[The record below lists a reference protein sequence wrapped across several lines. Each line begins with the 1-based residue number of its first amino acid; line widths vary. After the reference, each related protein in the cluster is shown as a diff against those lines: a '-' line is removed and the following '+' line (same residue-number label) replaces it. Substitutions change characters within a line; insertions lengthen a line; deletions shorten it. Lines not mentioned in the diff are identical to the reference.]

1 MTRVTINAIETI
13 ILDVPT
19 IRPHVLSVATMQSQ
33 TIVIVRLL
41 CSDGIVGFGE
51 GTTIGGLSYGAE
63 SPESIKLTIDRYVAP
78 VLIGSDARPASAM
91 AMLRRHIVANHFA
104 KNAIETALLDAQ
116 GRPCASARAA
126 GPVDRCE
133 KRVSARWLTSMLR
146 EGWIP
151 ASKTGWTASVG
162 RSRTTRSG
170 SCTGFRSAMS
180 RPVSPRR
187 TTGASP

>member
-63 SPESIKLTIDRYVAP
+63 SPESIKLTIDRLVST
-78 VLIGSDARPASAM
+78 GTEDSA
-91 AMLRRHIVANHFA
+91 
-104 KNAIETALLDAQ
+104 K
-116 GRPCASARAA
+116 
-126 GPVDRCE
+126 
-133 KRVSARWLTSMLR
+133 
-146 EGWIP
+146 
-151 ASKTGWTASVG
+151 VG
-162 RSRTTRSG
+162 I
-170 SCTGFRSAMS
+170 
-180 RPVSPRR
+180 
-187 TTGASP
+187 